1 MIIKYE
7 LSQPFIIEVFTMTD
21 NILKSTDV
29 EIQRLI
35 NRAVLLVVN
44 QLEEK
49 DLSFGKNRIGSVL
62 KGHKNK
68 YILDNKLDTL
78 EAYGVLEGVDFKLIM
93 NSIEKLIV
101 HGYILEKCSDP
112 SNSKFADD
120 MGMIIIITDKGRVKL
135 GTIVSSQPVKQDYT
149 NKKCEKQK
157 PDHSILEIVNILRSE
172 SESCNQIFKSK
183 RRYNILHLYFGR
195 LSTMEVAGKL
205 HGITRERIR
214 QIIKKEIMRINRF
227 PTVRN
232 ELSII
237 DSLLD
242 KNPRMNNR
250 DSLVQLYKKD
260 EFENGEIPVFLRVIN
275 YMLKTKGYNVF
286 RE

>member
-1 MIIKYE
+1 
-7 LSQPFIIEVFTMTD
+7 MTD
-21 NILKSTDV
+21 NILLSVDV
-29 EIQRLI
+29 ELQRLI
-35 NRAVLLVVN
+35 NRSILLLVS

-49 DLSFGKNRIGSVL
+49 GLSFGKNRIGSVL
-62 KGHKNK
+62 KGHKHK

-78 EAYGVLEGVDFKLIM
+78 KTYGVLEATDFKLIM
-93 NSIEKLIV
+93 YSIEKLTE
-101 HGYILEKCSDP
+101 HGYIFEKCSDS

-120 MGMIIIITDKGRVKL
+120 IGMIIIITDKGRVKL
-135 GTIVSSQPVKQDYT
+135 GTIINSQPEKQEYT
-149 NKKCEKQK
+149 SRKCEEQK
-157 PDHSILEIVNILRSE
+157 PNHSILEIVNILRNE

-195 LSTMEVAGKL
+195 LSTMEEAGKL

-214 QIIKKEIMRINRF
+214 QIIKKEIMRLSRF

-232 ELSII
+232 ELNII

-242 KNPRMNNR
+242 KNPRMKIR
-250 DSLVQLYKKD
+250 DSLVQLYKND
-260 EFENGEIPVFLRVIN
+260 EYENGEIQVFLRIIN